1 MGRRVVLLLL
11 VLIAASAQAG
21 DTRVKWLTRHHFV
34 PEQELVTYDLHV
46 PRHPDNRGLFV
57 AAVAED
63 GHVSE
68 SRIQLDGEQAKTQFG
83 IALRL
88 PAGPI
93 VLVAVLFGKDGLEV
107 ARASHPLDVQEAFP
121 K

>member
-1 MGRRVVLLLL
+1 MGRKVVLILL
-11 VLIAASAQAG
+11 VFACLAQAG
-21 DTRVKWLTRHHFV
+21 DTRVRWLTRHHYV

-46 PRHPDNRGLFV
+46 PRHPENRGLFV

-68 SRIQLDGEQAKTQFG
+68 SRIQLDGEASKTLYG

-93 VLVAVLFGKDGLEV
+93 VLVAVLFGRDGLEV

>member
-1 MGRRVVLLLL
+1 MIARAML
-11 VLIAASAQAG
+11 VLALLAASAQAG
-21 DTRVKWLTRHHFV
+21 DTRVKWLTRHHYV

-46 PRHPDNRGLFV
+46 PRHPENRRLFV

-68 SRIQLDGEQAKTQFG
+68 SRIQLDGEASKTLYG
-83 IALRL
+83 ITLRL

-93 VLVAVLFGKDGLEV
+93 VLVAVLFGRDGLEV